1 METLE
6 SDPGEALFTQIRA
19 IVSESS
25 DNLDS
30 LALLASSYY
39 S

>member
-6 SDPGEALFTQIRA
+6 SDPGDSLLTQIRI
-19 IVSESS
+19 IVSEN
-25 DNLDS
+25 DHLDS